1 MKTKILNDFSC
12 NDFVYFIASEPWPT
26 DVQLYQPYEVE
37 QVLLPDNANILTV
50 QAFLNMSNL
59 EYTIEMRSNAEHM
72 SPSGRLP
79 FIRANKF
86 IIAEVDPIVSFVNTK
101 GQLILKGLS
110 KVSISTKKR
119 KKIFLYF
126 CPSL

>member
-1 MKTKILNDFSC
+1 MQLQNKKNSKICLELKLNSAIGHI
-12 NDFVYFIASEPWPT
+12 NVP
-26 DVQLYQPYEVE
+26 
-37 QVLLPDNANILTV
+37 
-50 QAFLNMSNL
+50 L

-101 GQLILKGLS
+101 GITLTGN
-110 KVSISTKKR
+110 
-119 KKIFLYF
+119 F
-126 CPSL
+126 

>member
-1 MKTKILNDFSC
+1 MYSWKKILGDFFT
-12 NDFVYFIASEPWPT
+12 NYIYFIASEPWPT
-26 DVQLYQPYEVE
+26 DVQLYQPFEVE

-101 GQLILKGLS
+101 GITLTGN
-110 KVSISTKKR
+110 
-119 KKIFLYF
+119 F
-126 CPSL
+126 